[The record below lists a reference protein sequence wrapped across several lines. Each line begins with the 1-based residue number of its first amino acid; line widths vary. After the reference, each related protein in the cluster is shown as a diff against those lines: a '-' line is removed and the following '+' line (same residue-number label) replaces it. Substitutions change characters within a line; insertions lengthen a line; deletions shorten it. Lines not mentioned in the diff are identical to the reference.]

1 MPIPENRISV
11 EHDVEKLAGRL
22 YTVYC
27 RAVGGKA
34 HNGEPLPD
42 WKEFSVD
49 LKKLLQ
55 SNAWRA
61 VAREAIAAETGV
73 ASAPCEPIAKV
84 KPFKRPEGLFWL
96 HTDNGDGE
104 RWHLCQIKMSPQG
117 NVMKPMLQYVT
128 EDFEDYWYDEDWC
141 PEDIREIEPPKD

>member
-1 MPIPENRISV
+1 MPKPE
-11 EHDVEKLAGRL
+11 EDLAGRL

-34 HNGEPLPD
+34 FNGDTLPD

-49 LKKLLQ
+49 LNKLAQ

-73 ASAPCEPIAKV
+73 VSAPCEPIGKG
-84 KPFKRPEGLFWL
+84 KPFKRPEGMFWL
-96 HTDNGDGE
+96 HVDIGKGKCWN
-104 RWHLCQIKMSPQG
+104 LCRI
-117 NVMKPMLQYVT
+117 
-128 EDFEDYWYDEDWC
+128 EDIARPGGQHTSLSIVRFLVSDYTDYWHDEDWL
-141 PEDIREIEPPKD
+141 PEQIVEIETPKHEPQTT